1 MIELPELFERHMTL
15 GKQAVKDGNLEE
27 ARSHFE
33 DAYGLKDDMEA
44 NVCLVNVLVALKE
57 YQEAYD
63 ILKEKKRVY
72 LEEPSYQG
80 IYFQVLLHLKLFLD
94 IEKLFV
100 SYQGEDYE
108 TLKKDY
114 TLVRDYQLLTN
125 KEFYNEIVTSLKTL
139 ERGPVGRERVL
150 LNKLNYLPK
159 EEAVDVIKELLLRE
173 DVSIF
178 IRSGLLQH
186 LVQLELSEPV
196 MILTIKGE
204 KKEVIPKELPLMKEL
219 YQDNQ
224 VVSGLRAYFEQ
235 NNPSLIEEI
244 EKMLKLYLGC
254 LYPFSNDLMKP
265 EEEWLNLYKLKYGNL
280 NNADISKEV
289 LWLQEKL
296 DKEVSSLLSNG

>member
-1 MIELPELFERHMTL
+1 M
-15 GKQAVKDGNLEE
+15 
-27 ARSHFE
+27 
-33 DAYGLKDDMEA
+33 
-44 NVCLVNVLVALKE
+44 
-57 YQEAYD
+57 
-63 ILKEKKRVY
+63 
-72 LEEPSYQG
+72 
-80 IYFQVLLHLKLFLD
+80 
-94 IEKLFV
+94 
-100 SYQGEDYE
+100 
-108 TLKKDY
+108 
-114 TLVRDYQLLTN
+114 
-125 KEFYNEIVTSLKTL
+125 TSLKSL
-139 ERGPVGRERVL
+139 EIGPVGRERVL

-159 EEAVDVIKELLLRE
+159 KEAVDVIKELLLRE